1 MKKIGIIYGSTT
13 GNTQSIAEKIAKK
26 LSSED
31 VTLIEASKL
40 KVEDLDAFP
49 NLILGTSTWGLGD
62 LQDDWDGALGTL
74 KKANLSGK
82 TVAFFGLGDSDS
94 YSDTFVDGM
103 GLLYETVQ
111 EKGGKTIGEIS
122 TEGYRFDSSKA
133 VVGDNFVGVALDED
147 SESNLTDAR
156 IDKWI
161 AAILP
166 AFQ

>member
-31 VTLIEASKL
+31 VTLIDASKL
-40 KVEDLDAFP
+40 KTEDLDVYP

-74 KKANLSGK
+74 KKSNLAGK

-103 GLLYETVQ
+103 GILYETVQ
-111 EKGGKTIGEIS
+111 EKGGKTVGEVS
-122 TEGYRFDSSKA
+122 TEGYHFDSSKA
-133 VVGDNFVGVALDED
+133 VVGDHFVGVALDED
-147 SESNLTDAR
+147 SQSNLTDGR

-161 AAILP
+161 ATILP